1 MKPPRLRKGEY
12 EMIKKAILG
21 TFLVVVFAL
30 VLVGRDA
37 LSYVRTSLG
46 YVKETIHEAVPIS
59 FQIDRARQMI
69 RDLEPEIRRNMH
81 LIAKEE
87 VEVERLQQQ
96 IANLEA
102 RLTQEEEELKK
113 LHADVKAGKKQ
124 FEYGGRKYTVEQV
137 RADMASR
144 FERLK
149 TGQATL
155 KSLREIHAARSKS
168 MEAARR
174 KLEGMLAARRQLKVD
189 VEGLEARM
197 HLIAAAQTT
206 SNYQFDDSQLGRVKE
221 LVNDLRTR
229 LDVTERLVA
238 SEMTFYD
245 EIPVNQTA
253 ATNIVEQVEQYFAES
268 QVATAAVT
276 TPGTDTLAKAK

>member
-1 MKPPRLRKGEY
+1 MWKML
-12 EMIKKAILG
+12 KKLILG
-21 TFLVVVFAL
+21 TAVVVAATLVFA
-30 VLVGRDA
+30 GRDA
-37 LSYVRTSLG
+37 VSYVRTSLG
-46 YVKETIHEAVPIS
+46 YVKESVRETVPIG

-69 RDLEPEIRRNMH
+69 RDLEPEIRKNMH

-87 VEVERLQQQ
+87 VEVERLQKQ
-96 IANLEA
+96 IDDLEA
-102 RLTQEEEELKK
+102 RLTKEEQELKK
-113 LHADVKAGKKQ
+113 LHDDVKSGKRD

-137 RADMASR
+137 RTDMASR

-168 MEAARR
+168 MEAARQ

-189 VEGLEARM
+189 VESLEARM

-206 SNYQFDDSQLGRVKE
+206 SNYHFDDSQLGRVKE

-229 LDVTERLVA
+229 LEVTERLIG
-238 SEMTFYD
+238 SEATFRD
-245 EIPVNQTA
+245 EIPVSETA
-253 ATNIVEQVEQYFAES
+253 PANIVEQVGEYFAKPGRE
-268 QVATAAVT
+268 TAADLK
-276 TPGTDTLAKAK
+276 PAAETLAKTK